1 MSNSMLKPFKSLF
14 IEIVFLKFIIV
25 GVINTIVGTAIM
37 LVLYNVFHFGYWFS
51 SASNYVIDSTKGDE
65 FQMNTRSGTASFMDI
80 LNNKVVHQTRERIY
94 KNPDPDDGGLLLDR
108 DAMTNHV

>member
-1 MSNSMLKPFKSLF
+1 MYQEVNPNSAQVKR
-14 IEIVFLKFIIV
+14 
-25 GVINTIVGTAIM
+25 
-37 LVLYNVFHFGYWFS
+37 
-51 SASNYVIDSTKGDE
+51 YVIDSAKGDE
-65 FQMNTRSGTASFMDI
+65 FQMNTRAGNSYKSFMDI